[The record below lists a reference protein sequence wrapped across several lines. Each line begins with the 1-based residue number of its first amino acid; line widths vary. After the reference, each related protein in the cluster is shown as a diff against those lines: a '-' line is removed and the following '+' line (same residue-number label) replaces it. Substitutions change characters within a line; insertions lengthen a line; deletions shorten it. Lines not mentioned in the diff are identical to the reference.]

1 MRTLTLVLALLI
13 ALTVP
18 GLAQEPRAVVQA
30 FYDAYMAQGEDM
42 NFERFT
48 RSQSARLEPALSALL
63 LDIAD
68 NQPGEDEAWLDFDPF
83 INAQMNAASL
93 TVGRA
98 TIANGLASVP
108 VACSYRVPGQE
119 QPAVKVVLRP
129 SGNTWRIANFV
140 YPARDGMKAWDLKS
154 WLQEQLGR

>member
-1 MRTLTLVLALLI
+1 MRSLPLVLALLL

-18 GLAQEPRAVVQA
+18 AVAEEPRAVVQA
-30 FYDAYMAQGEDM
+30 FYDAYMAQGESM

-48 RSQSARLEPALSALL
+48 RSQNARLEPALSALL

-140 YPARDGMKAWDLKS
+140 YPARDGMNAWDLKS